1 MVGFLRGAAG
11 PLWEGKILTNKE
23 NKIAVVAPE
32 ALLLR
37 QNQRKKGKTKTGQA
51 KQISCSPFVSQKQ
64 QDPLEPFPVV
74 SWAAQSY
81 LVEASTKLT
90 RRKRGEAVP
99 FFDDKGGVRRVISSE
114 LLATSLSISFVACF
128 PLKKMCSCL
137 LPTPCNPNRCKSSTK
152 VCPIFSCPHGFLAQD
167 VHGGMELRLSISSR
181 GEVKCCADSCML
193 KRFHF
198 IYCYYQVY
206 SCKAS

>member
-23 NKIAVVAPE
+23 KKIAVVAPQ

-51 KQISCSPFVSQKQ
+51 KQVSCSPFISQQQ

-152 VCPIFSCPHGFLAQD
+152 VCPIFSCPPWFPSPRCAWRHGASPLHLQQGRSEVLCRLLHAQAFSFY
-167 VHGGMELRLSISSR
+167 LLLLPS
-181 GEVKCCADSCML
+181 L
-193 KRFHF
+193 
-198 IYCYYQVY
+198 
-206 SCKAS
+206 